1 MAKEIDVSQLSAM
14 VKDGIELVDV
24 REGEEIFR
32 YGKIENS
39 QHWPLSSFALREGE
53 VSKTRP
59 TIFYCHSG
67 LRSLKAAEIASAWTK
82 QEVYSLHGG
91 YLAYLAEKKLKHPQF
106 QGK

>member
-1 MAKEIDVSQLSAM
+1 MAKEIDVNQLSEM
-14 VKDGIELVDV
+14 LRGDTELVDV
-24 REGEEIFR
+24 RETEEIFK
-32 YGKIENS
+32 YGKIEGS
-39 QHWPLSSFALREGE
+39 RHWPLSSFALRDGD

-82 QEVYSLHGG
+82 QEVYSLRGG
-91 YLAYLAEKKLKHPQF
+91 YLAYLAQKKLKHPEF